1 MTPMKDILTRWR
13 LNSPTVAFVGAAP
26 EGQQPPYVVFAEQT
40 SMQQKAM
47 PNVVLWTQ
55 TSVSFTAV
63 GTTSTEAS
71 DLGDLADLVFNQKA
85 FGPVA
90 DMVSTMRTTY
100 FMDTPSLTGN
110 RAWVTNID
118 YAIKH

>member
-26 EGQQPPYVVFAEQT
+26 EGQQPPYVVFAEQAST
-40 SMQQKAM
+40 LQKAM